1 MIYRPLGQ
9 TGMNISS
16 LGFGCMRLPIIEEE
30 NKKIIDQPKVDEMFQ
45 KAFELGVNYFDTAW
59 FYNDFLSEAAVGKAL
74 KSFRDKV
81 YVSTKCPSHL
91 VKKPGDYTRF
101 LKQQLERL
109 DMEYIDLYHFHGIS
123 YEGFLK
129 IEKETGW
136 LAEARKAR
144 KEGLIKHIAFSFHDK
159 PENMIKLIDLGH
171 FESVLC
177 QYNLI
182 DQSNKDSIK
191 YAKEKGLGVI
201 VMGPLGGGRV
211 SGLPK
216 ELTKE
221 LKIGVQS
228 NVELALRFVFSNPDI
243 DCALSGME
251 NRFMVEE
258 NAGLSEERSEL
269 EQEEI
274 TSLNTVMEKNSKL
287 ADLYCTGCNY
297 CMPCPF
303 DVNIPQIFKMMNYY
317 RVYNIKDYAVKGYA
331 EIGTSDFVK
340 GKRADACTDCGVCET
355 KCPQKIEIRKQLKES
370 HSVLSTSI

>member
-1 MIYRPLGQ
+1 MIYRPLGN
-9 TGMNISS
+9 TGMKISS
-16 LGFGCMRLPIIEEE
+16 LGFGCMRLPMMEKGK
-30 NKKIIDQPKVDEMFQ
+30 KKIVDQDKVDQMFQ
-45 KAFELGVNYFDTAW
+45 RAFELGVNYFDTAW

-74 KSFRDKV
+74 KPIRDKV

-91 VKKPGDYTRF
+91 VKEPGDYTNF

-109 DMEYIDLYHFHGIS
+109 DMDYVDVYHFHGIG
-123 YEGFLK
+123 YDKFLK

-136 LAEARKAR
+136 LAEACKA
-144 KEGLIKHIAFSFHDK
+144 KEEGLIKHIAFSFHDK

-182 DQSNKDSIK
+182 DQSNKEAIE
-191 YAKEKGLGVI
+191 YAKKKGLGVI

-211 SGLPK
+211 SGLPI

-221 LKIGVQS
+221 LNIGVQS
-228 NVELALRFVFSNPDI
+228 SVELALRFVFSNPHV

-251 NRFMVEE
+251 NMAMLEE
-258 NAGLSEERSEL
+258 NARHSEKRSEL
-269 EQEEI
+269 APEEV
-274 TSLNTVMEKNSKL
+274 TVLKSVMENNSKL

-303 DVNIPQIFKMMNYY
+303 DVNIPHIFKMMNYH
-317 RVYNIKDYAVKGYA
+317 RVYNIKDYAIKGYA
-331 EIGTSDFVK
+331 DIGSSQFVK
-340 GKRADACTDCGVCET
+340 GKQADACTDCGVCET

-370 HSVLSTSI
+370 HKALSASL

>member
-1 MIYRPLGQ
+1 MIYRPLGN
-9 TGMNISS
+9 TGLDISS
-16 LGFGCMRLPIIEEE
+16 LGFGCMRLPMIEK
-30 NKKIIDQPKVDEMFQ
+30 NDKKIIDQSKVDKMFQ
-45 KAFELGVNYFDTAW
+45 KAYELGVNYFDTAW

-74 KSFRDKV
+74 KPIRDKV

-91 VKKPGDYTRF
+91 VKEPGDYTKF

-109 DMEYIDLYHFHGIS
+109 DMKYIDIYHFHGIG
-123 YEGFLK
+123 YESFLK
-129 IEKETGW
+129 TEKETGW
-136 LAEARKAR
+136 LAEARKA
-144 KEGLIKHIAFSFHDK
+144 KEEGLIKHIAFSFHDK

-182 DQSNKDSIK
+182 DQSNKDAID

-211 SGLPK
+211 SGLPA

-221 LKIGVQS
+221 LNIGVQS
-228 NVELALRFVFSNPDI
+228 SVELALRFVFSNPNI

-251 NRFMVEE
+251 DMAMVEE
-258 NAGLSEERSEL
+258 NAGLSEKRSEL
-269 EQEEI
+269 APEEVI
-274 TSLNTVMEKNSKL
+274 VLNNVMEKNSKL

-303 DVNIPQIFKMMNYY
+303 EVNIPHIFKMMNYH
-317 RVYNIKDYAVKGYA
+317 RVYNIRDFAVKGYA
-331 EIGTSDFVK
+331 EIGTNPWVK
-340 GKRADACTDCGVCET
+340 GKKADACTDCGICET

-370 HSVLSTSI
+370 HKALSASI